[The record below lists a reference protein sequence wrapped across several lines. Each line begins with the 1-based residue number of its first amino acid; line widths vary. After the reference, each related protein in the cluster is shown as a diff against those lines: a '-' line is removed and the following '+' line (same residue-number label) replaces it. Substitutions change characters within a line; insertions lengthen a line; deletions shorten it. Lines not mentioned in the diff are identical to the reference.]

1 MRKKSPNRVL
11 YRILPSQQIFLW
23 LYHHWKQYVV
33 VCEKGRRD
41 NILII
46 MEHQPSQFICTWVIS
61 AARQTQLIVGRL
73 AISLMMS
80 RLRSDQSCPS
90 RFFAT
95 LPPAFEIELQNPKI
109 SPKRQFVTYKYIF
122 KNKIWKREWP
132 TTLGVRIGFH
142 RIIFFFFIWWKGCRR
157 RLVNYFSE
165 IL

>member
-1 MRKKSPNRVL
+1 M
-11 YRILPSQQIFLW
+11 
-23 LYHHWKQYVV
+23 
-33 VCEKGRRD
+33 D
-41 NILII
+41 
-46 MEHQPSQFICTWVIS
+46 HQPSQFICTWVIS

-80 RLRSDQSCPS
+80 RGRSDQSCPS

-109 SPKRQFVTYKYIF
+109 SPKRQFVAYKYIF

-142 RIIFFFFIWWKGCRR
+142 RIIFFSLFGERGVEEDW
-157 RLVNYFSE
+157 
-165 IL
+165 